1 MYHLCGIT
9 CEAFVIIVFRFAH
22 CGRPVGGRDV
32 RGDDDGDVGG
42 EHDDGRACDRG
53 DQGGVGRRVDGRPA
67 QPPHR
72 GLHHTRRHPAST
84 SKDSSIS
91 TPKKHICIYICMYIY
106 IYICI
111 YIYVYIIYMYIYV
124 CIYVSIY
131 MYI

>member
-42 EHDDGRACDRG
+42 EQDDGRACDGG

-67 QPPHR
+67 QPPHG
-72 GLHHTRRHPAST
+72 GLHHTRRHPART
-84 SKDSSIS
+84 SKEASIS
-91 TPKKHICIYICMYIY
+91 TPKKYICIYICMYIY
-106 IYICI
+106 ICIYICI
-111 YIYVYIIYMYIYV
+111 YYIYVYICMYI
-124 CIYVSIY
+124 CIHIYV
-131 MYI
+131 YIG